1 MAWGSI
7 GCYAGLIFTVSSWRV
22 LTPDNITGSTS
33 SNWATHSVIGGKD
46 KSEYTGPGLKSYQFE
61 IQLVS
66 KLGVNPRKI
75 FDALMKHCEAGT
87 IDYFIL
93 NNKPMS
99 QNPFKLTKVTTG
111 WLNAVGFPVLLFH
124 NRKQL
129 MKAWSLLIQT
139 GNRLPDL
146 R

>member
-22 LTPDNITGSTS
+22 LTPANINGSTS

-75 FDALMKHCEAGT
+75 FDALMNHCEAGT

-111 WLNAVGFPVLLFH
+111 WGAVHRFLGLKDGKVTLTLEEYAP
-124 NRKQL
+124 
-129 MKAWSLLIQT
+129 
-139 GNRLPDL
+139 
-146 R
+146 

>member
-93 NNKPMS
+93 SCKPPRRWMATPS
-99 QNPFKLTKVTTG
+99 PRRK
-111 WLNAVGFPVLLFH
+111 PV
-124 NRKQL
+124 
-129 MKAWSLLIQT
+129 AA
-139 GNRLPDL
+139 
-146 R
+146 